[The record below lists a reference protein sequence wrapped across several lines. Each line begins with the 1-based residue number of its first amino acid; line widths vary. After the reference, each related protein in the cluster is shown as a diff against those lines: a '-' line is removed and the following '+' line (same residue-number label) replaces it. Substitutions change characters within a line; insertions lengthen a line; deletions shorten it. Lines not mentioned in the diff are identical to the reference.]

1 MPSSP
6 LPASLSRELGVSDN
20 AAWKLKHKRLQVMHK
35 RNQKERLAGRIEL
48 DVTYLDGERPG
59 KRGRSTEHKF
69 PFVPPCRPMTT
80 AIHSVSSCV
89 AVAMRSRLWRLA
101 ARSSVVAWGVSEPS
115 TLRSTSITDTSQGAG
130 QWGEP
135 RVQLGQHPSR
145 TRSPALTK
153 PSAGSMPHATWP
165 SSSIGSIDAMT
176 SRP

>member
-153 PSAGSMPHATWP
+153 PSAGSMPHAT
-165 SSSIGSIDAMT
+165 
-176 SRP
+176 